1 MTYLIKLAKQPVEE
15 LKFGAFEIFLS
26 LARLNEGWGIDVLF
40 SHAGFSTYLL
50 DQASESTYAA
60 KEFKYT
66 VAVAVL
72 ANSSSHLLNQ
82 EFIAKLEAIKMQG
95 PHYIP
100 AKMLDP
106 ATMEG

>member
-1 MTYLIKLAKQPVEE
+1 MK
-15 LKFGAFEIFLS
+15 
-26 LARLNEGWGIDVLF
+26 
-40 SHAGFSTYLL
+40 

-66 VAVAVL
+66 IVVAVL
-72 ANSSSHLLNQ
+72 ANSSSRLLDQ
-82 EFIAKLEAIKMQG
+82 GFTSKLEAIKMQG

-100 AKMLDP
+100 ARMLDP